1 MSGPRTVSSASL
13 MKNENSGDYYAV
25 SAKLPQDMLR
35 KMLDAKVNSV
45 ACQCLGSV
53 APSPK
58 FLSRNNVINHGTEKL
73 SALIDVDESGTCEK
87 LSSLL
92 KTGF

>member
-1 MSGPRTVSSASL
+1 
-13 MKNENSGDYYAV
+13 
-25 SAKLPQDMLR
+25 
-35 KMLDAKVNSV
+35 MLDAKVNSV